1 MTEPSALPF
10 ESYFSSDA
18 VEALEHDGFR
28 VASGLLSNDDVF
40 GHPTVPYEVPVEALL
55 EGVVSECATLPF
67 VIDELPEEA
76 FRTAEWEED
85 PFERFNAALG
95 PAPVSDSTPTAP
107 RRSSLPKL
115 ARR

>member
-1 MTEPSALPF
+1 MTEPSPVPF
-10 ESYFSSDA
+10 ESIFSNDA
-18 VEALEHDGFR
+18 VEALEHDGFTMA
-28 VASGLLSNDDVF
+28 ASLLSNDDVF
-40 GHPTVPYEVPVEALL
+40 AQPTLPYEVPESIL
-55 EGVVSECATLPF
+55 EGMVSECATVPV

-85 PFERFNAALG
+85 PFERFNASLG